1 MKPIFISA
9 VTKLSLFIILFFFFA
24 LSEIKA
30 QFTYGYVFK
39 PRRKRIEIPFEWQC
53 NLMVVRIRI
62 NESDTLN
69 FILDTGV
76 GMNLITDPKVAKS
89 LSLHYIKKIDI
100 MGAGSGEPLEARI
113 AIDNK
118 IKLTGLYATG
128 QSIVA
133 LSQDVLAL
141 SEYIGMPIHG
151 VFGYD
156 VFKSFVVK
164 INYTT
169 RIITL
174 YDPKYFKYNKN
185 QGEKIPLKLEGD
197 KPYIMAQSTMPDNKQ
212 IPLKLILDT
221 GAGHGLS
228 LERSGNPNI
237 FLPLKTLYVHLGRGL
252 NGPIDGHIGRISS
265 FKLGTFELNNV
276 IASFPDTNTK
286 ASRILHQTGRQGNL
300 GCEIL
305 KRFHVIFNYDKGY
318 IVLKS
323 NKKTF
328 KQSFERDMSG
338 LSIRASGENFN
349 RYLVEIVEADSPA
362 NQAGIEA
369 GDEIIA
375 INNKMSRNENLND
388 LYKYLQKGKGKKIKL
403 FMKRNDQFY
412 YTEFVLKQMI

>member
-1 MKPIFISA
+1 
-9 VTKLSLFIILFFFFA
+9 
-24 LSEIKA
+24 
-30 QFTYGYVFK
+30 
-39 PRRKRIEIPFEWQC
+39 
-53 NLMVVRIRI
+53 VVRIRI

-76 GMNLITDPKVAKS
+76 GMNLITDPKVAQS

-141 SEYIGMPIHG
+141 SEFIGMPIHG

-156 VFKSFVVK
+156 VFRSFVVK
-164 INYTT
+164 INYST

-174 YDPKYFKYNKN
+174 YHPKYFKYNKK

-237 FLPLKTLYVHLGRGL
+237 FLPTKTKYAHLGRGL
-252 NGPIDGHIGRISS
+252 NGPIDGHIGRLSS
-265 FKLGTFELNNV
+265 FKLGTFELTNV

-286 ASRILHQTGRQGNL
+286 SSKIMLQTGRQGNL

-305 KRFHVIFNYDKGY
+305 KRFHVTFNYEEGY
-318 IVLKS
+318 VILKS
-323 NKKTF
+323 NKKNF
-328 KQSFERDMSG
+328 KQPFERDMSG
-338 LSIRASGENFN
+338 LSIRAGGEKFS
-349 RYLVEIVEADSPA
+349 RFFVEVVEADSPA
-362 NQAGIEA
+362 SEAGVEA
-369 GDEIIA
+369 GDEIIS
-375 INNKMSRNENLND
+375 INNRMSRYENLND
-388 LYKYLQKGKGKKIKL
+388 IYKHLQKGEGKTIKL
-403 FMKRNDQFY
+403 FMKRNNQFY
-412 YTEFVLKQMI
+412 YTEFILKQMI